1 MVWHRNVDRP
11 DPRDRRDFLG
21 HMDPQKTRQDQ
32 MKAECVMNEDQKYV
46 DITTYCRDE
55 VSQLLH
61 IADKSQVLLYMP
73 YLDFKDMEWIE
84 QCAKENGMQFL
95 NIPITLPVMDIVKQS
110 EYAGIEI
117 TSNFVSDVMI
127 GVRNLIA
134 DTLNKGA

>member
-1 MVWHRNVDRP
+1 
-11 DPRDRRDFLG
+11 
-21 HMDPQKTRQDQ
+21 
-32 MKAECVMNEDQKYV
+32 MNEDQKYV
-46 DITTYCRDE
+46 DITTYSRDE